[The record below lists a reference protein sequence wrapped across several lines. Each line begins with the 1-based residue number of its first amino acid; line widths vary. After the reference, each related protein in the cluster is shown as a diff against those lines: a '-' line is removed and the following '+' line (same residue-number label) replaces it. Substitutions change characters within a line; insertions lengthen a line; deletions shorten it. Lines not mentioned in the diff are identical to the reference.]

1 MYSAAACVKIF
12 QLLLG
17 EVNEC
22 NDWRVSNYHLD
33 DFLRLIYIPFFLLL
47 RIACS
52 LVVYTSACVCIY
64 IAVKISP
71 TALSR
76 KGIQFSFLP
85 TLKPFNSTIMQAYWK
100 CITKLVS

>member
-1 MYSAAACVKIF
+1 MYSTAACVKIF

-17 EVNEC
+17 EVNDC
-22 NDWRVSNYHLD
+22 TGWRVSNTFDNL
-33 DFLRLIYIPFFLLL
+33 FTNKVFFLLL
-47 RIACS
+47 HITCS
-52 LVVYTSACVCIY
+52 LVIYTSACVCIY

-85 TLKPFNSTIMQAYWK
+85 TLT
-100 CITKLVS
+100 L